1 MSLSKSRPMI
11 SGLPVSQSG
20 AQSVSQ
26 SVALPHLT
34 PSRLTPQA
42 MMAGLALMALWP
54 AGQLAAEVSR
64 DFLDYLRN
72 PGPAPELHFAAPDR
86 VAVNGVKAP
95 APPEAAQPES
105 VVAAAAPTPEPAP
118 EPAPAPE
125 ALPLAAVPAL
135 PLASVPA
142 AALGMAPASDLA
154 PALAAQPPAALADE
168 APLVLAALPPATLGA
183 LPPVTLQGQ
192 PVVVPEPGSPEALFG
207 PTPQGKDLVRA
218 VQQLLKDQNC
228 YSGAVDGGFGA
239 GSVGSLNLFY
249 DANPA
254 LAREGDATEAAW
266 RALQGAALSPC
277 KAPYAKPKADPKP
290 AAQASNKPAS
300 NKPAAA
306 STKPPAAPKPA
317 PAAPKPAAT
326 SMSNLAAEAN

>member
-1 MSLSKSRPMI
+1 M
-11 SGLPVSQSG
+11 
-20 AQSVSQ
+20 
-26 SVALPHLT
+26 ALPHLT
-34 PSRLTPQA
+34 LSRLTPQA

-95 APPEAAQPES
+95 ALPEAAQPES

-125 ALPLAAVPAL
+125 ALPLAAVPAP

-142 AALGMAPASDLA
+142 AALGMAPAPALVDKA
-154 PALAAQPPAALADE
+154 PDAALAAQPPAALADK

-266 RALQGAALSPC
+266 RALQGEALSPC
-277 KAPYAKPKADPKP
+277 KAPYAKPKPDPKP

-300 NKPAAA
+300 NKPAA
-306 STKPPAAPKPA
+306 STKPAAAPKPA